1 MNDQITRLLHDMQRG
16 DSGAAD
22 RLVPI
27 VYRELRRIAA
37 ALMKHER
44 ADHTLQPT
52 AVVHEAL
59 LRLMGGEPVGF
70 ENRAH
75 FFAIAAR
82 IMRQLL
88 VDHARRRV
96 ADKRGGEELH
106 QVELEDALVLSIE
119 QSTDVLALHGAL
131 EQLER
136 LDERQSRIVEM
147 HYFSGN
153 SVEEIAVVVGVSER
167 TVKRELQTARLFLRQ
182 QLQPLA
188 LPVRVKPN
196 SVFPIA
202 SRSIAASNS

>member
-96 ADKRGGEELH
+96 ADKRGGDELH

-188 LPVRVKPN
+188 TIVV
-196 SVFPIA
+196 
-202 SRSIAASNS
+202 